1 MQWLL
6 SALLL
11 LLLPDEDAAADAEMP
26 TRSRLSSE
34 RLTTEVAEAV
44 AEEDDVWHPMETEEE
59 VWQPRETV
67 LSPLSVEDTS
77 TSGTASTATLASAG
91 TVTAAAAETSSQS
104 EEGTRATN
112 RFLTSLRLL
121 FPTGVAP
128 DDAPDPPPPPLLTL
142 LLVFMS
148 NLFTDSK
155 MY

>member
-11 LLLPDEDAAADAEMP
+11 LLLPEDEAAADAEMP

-44 AEEDDVWHPMETEEE
+44 AEEDVWQPMETEEE

-128 DDAPDPPPPPLLTL
+128 DADGPDPPPPPLLTL
-142 LLVFMS
+142 LLVFMA
-148 NLFTDSK
+148 NFFTNAK
-155 MY
+155 MS